1 MHDKASLRALLMEDT
16 VPSAVLEAR
25 ADRKMTAQ
33 EATARHVC
41 DALRALGYGH
51 GIQWAADITA
61 LPLRFVASVARARGM
76 ADAAGGEHD
85 GCPVVQ
91 PDDRLP
97 GRCGVC
103 GYLETAP
110 GHQVACGSGRA
121 SAPGRDALAER
132 GQGGGR

>member
-1 MHDKASLRALLMEDT
+1 VHDKASLRGLPLEDT
-16 VPSAVLEAR
+16 VPPAVLEVRAAR
-25 ADRKMTAQ
+25 KTTAQ
-33 EATARHVC
+33 VATARHVG

-76 ADAAGGEHD
+76 TKAAGGEHD

-110 GHQVACGSGRA
+110 GHEVTCESGRA
-121 SAPGRDALAER
+121 SAPGRGALAER